1 MTLSPECF
9 VAIDVALIL
18 VAARG
23 AGAVAAKLG
32 QPRVIGELAAGIA
45 LGPTLLGAVP
55 GDLSAVLFPEAAR
68 AGLDAIGRL
77 GLVLFMFLVGLE
89 LDLRAV
95 PRGRL
100 VALTG
105 VGSALVPFAAGVAIA
120 PILFAAHPPPAGIG
134 ALPFALFLGVALS
147 ITAFPVLAR
156 ILIERDLHH
165 TPLGNLAMGAA
176 AVNDLL
182 GWCLLAI
189 VLAAVSAAGPWAGP
203 LAVGGTAALAAFLLW
218 TRSRVLP
225 RLLTRAPVAVAVG
238 GALACAGITDAAGT
252 HVIFGAFLFGLLWP
266 REPGSAAAEVRAK
279 LTPPVTW
286 LLLPVF
292 FALPGLGMNLR
303 VIDAGGLG
311 SLALILVV
319 AIGAKVTGAAAG
331 AWLGGLRAHSALAVG
346 SLMNTRG
353 LMELI
358 VLNLGYEIGVL
369 DARLYAVLL
378 LMAIATTVMTDPVL
392 RALRPDTALRE
403 RAQAAPATNS
413 PPPKRA
419 PGQTIAEAV
428 RAER

>member
-1 MTLSPECF
+1 M
-9 VAIDVALIL
+9 
-18 VAARG
+18 
-23 AGAVAAKLG
+23 
-32 QPRVIGELAAGIA
+32 
-45 LGPTLLGAVP
+45 
-55 GDLSAVLFPEAAR
+55 
-68 AGLDAIGRL
+68 
-77 GLVLFMFLVGLE
+77 
-89 LDLRAV
+89 
-95 PRGRL
+95 
-100 VALTG
+100 
-105 VGSALVPFAAGVAIA
+105 
-120 PILFAAHPPPAGIG
+120 LFAAHPPPAGIG

-203 LAVGGTAALAAFLLW
+203 LAVGGTAALAAVLLW

-225 RLLTRAPVAVAVG
+225 RLLTRAPLAIAVG
-238 GALACAGITDAAGT
+238 GALACAGVTDLAGT

-292 FALPGLGMNLR
+292 FAVPGLGMNLR

-331 AWLGGLRAHSALAVG
+331 AWLGGLRAQSALAVG

-358 VLNLGYEIGVL
+358 VLNLGYDIGVL

-392 RALRPDTALRE
+392 RALGRTPRCASALR
-403 RAQAAPATNS
+403 RRRRRTARRRSA
-413 PPPKRA
+413 R
-419 PGQTIAEAV
+419 PGRRSRRRCGRSAEAAAGPCAGGRSARGRG
-428 RAER
+428 RAARAARTRR

>member
-9 VAIDVALIL
+9 VAIDVAVIL

-32 QPRVIGELAAGIA
+32 QPRVIGEIAAGVA

-55 GDLSAVLFPEAAR
+55 GDPSALLFPEAAR

-89 LDLRAV
+89 FDLRAV

-100 VALTG
+100 VVLTG
-105 VGSALVPFAAGVAIA
+105 AGSALVPFAAGMAIA
-120 PILFAAHPPPAGIG
+120 PFVFAAHPPPAGVG
-134 ALPFALFLGVALS
+134 GLPFALFFGVALS

-156 ILIERDLHH
+156 ILIERDLHR
-165 TPLGNLAMGAA
+165 TRLGNLAMGAA
-176 AVNDLL
+176 ALNDLL

-203 LAVGGTAALAAFLLW
+203 IAVGGTAALAAVLLW

-225 RLLTRAPVAVAVG
+225 RLLARGRAPVAIAVCG
-238 GALACAGITDAAGT
+238 TLACAGITDHAGT
-252 HVIFGAFLFGLLWP
+252 HVIFGAFLFG
-266 REPGSAAAEVRAK
+266 
-279 LTPPVTW
+279 T
-286 LLLPVF
+286 
-292 FALPGLGMNLR
+292 
-303 VIDAGGLG
+303 
-311 SLALILVV
+311 
-319 AIGAKVTGAAAG
+319 
-331 AWLGGLRAHSALAVG
+331 
-346 SLMNTRG
+346 LMNTRG

-369 DARLYAVLL
+369 DARPYAVLL
-378 LMAIATTVMTDPVL
+378 LMAIATTVMTDPLL
-392 RALRPDTALRE
+392 RAMRPETALRL

-413 PPPKRA
+413 PLPKRA